1 MPTLPETRRH
11 PSGTF
16 ISKKW
21 QQSRPNPPDFAPL
34 CLCAGISTVAFGVQ
48 GAAIGIPEAQQ
59 YSERQLPATA
69 LWELYKQKA
78 RLASP
83 LLKEAQTVAKRFAN
97 HNKQNKPQ

>member
-1 MPTLPETRRH
+1 MRRLRELNQNEKPDRKSENEDPDWEKARRGH
-11 PSGTF
+11 AVRGSGKIRGDT
-16 ISKKW
+16 
-21 QQSRPNPPDFAPL
+21 
-34 CLCAGISTVAFGVQ
+34 GIGTV
-48 GAAIGIPEAQQ
+48 
-59 YSERQLPATA
+59 